1 MVNLEIARQ
10 RLQVQGISN
19 TPFTSPEAVL
29 ESLGAVQAQDYLAAL
44 WAIGLR
50 MQHATIDRIEQ
61 AIAEKT
67 IVRTLLLRNTVHFL
81 PAKNIHWLLT
91 LIGPRMRMIINNV
104 ARSNGIELNETL
116 FQKSQEI
123 ITAALQGGKQTDP
136 HRALRGIATKGCAS
150 GSAWR
155 TPDCATCS
163 CRRSD
168 MLRTPSG

>member
-1 MVNLEIARQ
+1 MSNMVNLEIARR

-61 AIAEKT
+61 AIVDKT
-67 IVRTLLLRNTVHFL
+67 IVRTLLLRNTVHFV
-81 PAKNIHWLLT
+81 PAKNIRWLLI
-91 LIGPRMRMIINNV
+91 LIGPRIRMIINNV

-123 ITAALQGGKQTDP
+123 IIAALQGSKQLT
-136 HRALRGIATKGCAS
+136 RSELCEVLQQKGVPA
-150 GSAWR
+150 A
-155 TPDCATCS
+155 
-163 CRRSD
+163 
-168 MLRTPSG
+168 